1 MSYTSE
7 ELAMLAYVPQM
18 IGSAVAAASGSG
30 LFGTGKELFASASS
44 VLEGVKSFPNNALI
58 KQLVPDPA
66 VDRTKAMEQMKKTR
80 DWAMARIK
88 AKGVDSADKL
98 KTQIIEDTKAAAAIL
113 ASKASATEADEYRQW
128 AMSVAEKVAK
138 ASSEGGFLG
147 FGGEQVTAAEKAL
160 IEEIRLALGA
170 AASEIKEDKVTT
182 GDLGPGRKMQP
193 KVGANVKAK
202 ATITSRPL
210 LGRKVMITAGPTQE
224 PIDMTHF
231 IVNHSSGE
239 QGYLLAEVAVAL
251 GAETVLV
258 SGPVNLPL
266 PPGAQVR
273 MANTASDMLEICEQ
287 ELPCD
292 IAIFAAAVSK
302 WRMAGSPEKLEVQIG
317 GVRELKLIENP
328 DISKII
334 ATRTDKRPAIVI
346 ELTAETADV
355 IETSRKKLLTK
366 SCDLILVHDVGDSSG
381 MFRADSNTL
390 HLISA
395 HQVETWPRLSKRE
408 VAQRLMAMLAAKLA
422 PR

>member
-1 MSYTSE
+1 
-7 ELAMLAYVPQM
+7 
-18 IGSAVAAASGSG
+18 
-30 LFGTGKELFASASS
+30 
-44 VLEGVKSFPNNALI
+44 
-58 KQLVPDPA
+58 
-66 VDRTKAMEQMKKTR
+66 
-80 DWAMARIK
+80 
-88 AKGVDSADKL
+88 
-98 KTQIIEDTKAAAAIL
+98 
-113 ASKASATEADEYRQW
+113 
-128 AMSVAEKVAK
+128 MSVAEKVAK

-317 GVRELKLIENP
+317 GVRQLKLIENP

-346 ELTAETADV
+346 ELTTETADV
-355 IETSRKKLLTK
+355 IENSRKKLLTK